1 MSSRPC
7 SEEIPEILVLAWLLL
22 SSNLLKFEWHLR
34 VACGYAELGME
45 RKSLAEL
52 DAITF
57 RELAKKDP
65 DLKQSP
71 GAALINGS
79 VKP

>member
-1 MSSRPC
+1 M
-7 SEEIPEILVLAWLLL
+7 
-22 SSNLLKFEWHLR
+22 KFEWNLR
-34 VACGYAELGME
+34 VACGYAKLGME
-45 RKSLAEL
+45 CESLAEL
-52 DAITF
+52 YAITF

-79 VKP
+79 AKP